1 MVMPPPPP
9 PGQGRVFLGEYQ
21 GREVAI
27 KAVHGL
33 RGNTDGS
40 PASRREGMVQVS
52 AGGINVDDGSLN
64 ADHLPP
70 TVHLQFEALL
80 MTLVSGHPNIVE
92 TYKCLASWRDMTDAM
107 AEELVAAC
115 NKGKVTGSRSL
126 SLDGYLNQRWWL
138 TQSPLQVIQYEWF
151 MIMEYCSLGSLW
163 SAIVGGVFHHPA
175 TVARRTANAN
185 DVTLGSSTKTAAAMH
200 WDALAVIDTLADVV
214 EALTFLHS
222 NGIVHGDL
230 KVRTMNELLNKS
242 GLDKSPTLPLST
254 SPRLPIYSWLPT
266 TRMREDL
273 RPS

>member
-70 TVHLQFEALL
+70 TVHCLQFEALL

-92 TYKCLASWRDMTDAM
+92 TYKCLASWRDMTNEVA
-107 AEELVAAC
+107 AELVAAC
-115 NKGKVTGSRSL
+115 NKGKVRAVQECCSILIYNVGDS
-126 SLDGYLNQRWWL
+126 
-138 TQSPLQVIQYEWF
+138 TQSALQIVQYEWF

-163 SAIVGGVFHHPA
+163 
-175 TVARRTANAN
+175 
-185 DVTLGSSTKTAAAMH
+185 
-200 WDALAVIDTLADVV
+200 
-214 EALTFLHS
+214 
-222 NGIVHGDL
+222 
-230 KVRTMNELLNKS
+230 
-242 GLDKSPTLPLST
+242 
-254 SPRLPIYSWLPT
+254 
-266 TRMREDL
+266 
-273 RPS
+273 